1 MSNQNR
7 TTPVFIG
14 FPKNNHLL
22 HIKGAW
28 IYVSMNLALGAAK
41 MEEEDLMQNSKK
53 FIKLGITVAAS
64 LVISTGLPAGITH
77 AATLETA
84 NHSLISQ
91 IFKQFGWAFKGKTA
105 NAQPENPEDSEPSGQ
120 TTVPENQT
128 GQAPSD
134 NGQTD
139 TEQTATTKAD
149 QIIATGE
156 KYLGTPYQFGAK
168 SGQTKTFDCSSF
180 VQHVFKENGIDLP
193 RNSRQQSTVGQTVP
207 FSEIQKGDL
216 LFFELSSNPGRI
228 GHVGIY
234 AGNNKILHT
243 WGPGGVRYDDLSDRW
258 LKEGFVKAQR
268 VIQ

>member
-1 MSNQNR
+1 
-7 TTPVFIG
+7 
-14 FPKNNHLL
+14 
-22 HIKGAW
+22 
-28 IYVSMNLALGAAK
+28 
-41 MEEEDLMQNSKK
+41 MEKEDLMQNSKK
-53 FIKLGITVAAS
+53 LIKWGITVAAS

-77 AATLETA
+77 AATLEKA

-91 IFKQFGWAFKGKTA
+91 IFKQFGWAFKGNKA
-105 NAQPENPEDSEPSGQ
+105 NAQPENPEASEPSGQ

-134 NGQTD
+134 NGQTG
-139 TEQTATTKAD
+139 TEQTAATKAD

-193 RNSRQQSTVGQTVP
+193 RTSRQQATVGQTVP

-216 LFFELSSNPGRI
+216 LFFELRSNPGRI

>member
-1 MSNQNR
+1 MPVSNDYPN
-7 TTPVFIG
+7 
-14 FPKNNHLL
+14 NNHLL
-22 HIKGAW
+22 HIKGAKN
-28 IYVSMNLALGAAK
+28 YVSMNLALGAAK

-53 FIKLGITVAAS
+53 LKKWGITLAAS
-64 LVISTGLPAGITH
+64 LVISSGIPAGMTH
-77 AATLETA
+77 AAALESA
-84 NHSLISQ
+84 NHSLIAQ
-91 IFKQFGWAFKGKTA
+91 IFKQFGWTWDGAKKV
-105 NAQPENPEDSEPSGQ
+105 NAQPENPQTSEPSD
-120 TTVPENQT
+120 QT
-128 GQAPSD
+128 GDSVNNAEQEQSN
-134 NGQTD
+134 NGQQNEA
-139 TEQTATTKAD
+139 EQSATTKAD

-168 SGQTKTFDCSSF
+168 SGQTRTFDCSSF

-216 LFFELSSNPGRI
+216 LFFELRSNPGRI

-243 WGPGGVRYDDLSDRW
+243 WGSGGVQYDDLSDRW

>member
-1 MSNQNR
+1 M
-7 TTPVFIG
+7 I
-14 FPKNNHLL
+14 
-22 HIKGAW
+22 
-28 IYVSMNLALGAAK
+28 LALGAAK

-53 FIKLGITVAAS
+53 FRKWGITVAAS
-64 LVISTGLPAGITH
+64 LVISAGIPAGMTH
-77 AATLETA
+77 AAALEST
-84 NHSLISQ
+84 NHSLLAQ
-91 IFKQFGWAFKGKTA
+91 IFKQFGWTWDGTKTA
-105 NAQPENPEDSEPSGQ
+105 NAQPEKPEASEPSDQSGDSKNNAEQEQSNDGQ
-120 TTVPENQT
+120 QNE
-128 GQAPSD
+128 
-134 NGQTD
+134 
-139 TEQTATTKAD
+139 TEQSAAAKAD

-180 VQHVFKENGIDLP
+180 VQHVYKENGIDLP

-216 LFFELSSNPGRI
+216 LFFELRSNPGRI

-234 AGNNKILHT
+234 AGNNKILHS
-243 WGPGGVRYDDLSDRW
+243 WGSGGVQYDDLSDRW